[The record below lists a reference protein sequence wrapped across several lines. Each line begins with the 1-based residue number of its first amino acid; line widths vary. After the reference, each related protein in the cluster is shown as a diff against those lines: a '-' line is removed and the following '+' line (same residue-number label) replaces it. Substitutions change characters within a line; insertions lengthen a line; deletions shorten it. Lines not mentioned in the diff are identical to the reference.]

1 MAYPMKPLYCRRCR
15 NLLGETNG
23 VRLTSKRKK
32 RAFDIEGECEVT
44 AGDIKPD
51 SEVDI
56 LDPGMHIATLGK
68 DAKLYMEIP
77 RAR

>member
-32 RAFDIEGECEVT
+32 RAFEIEGECEVT
-44 AGDIKPD
+44 ITCEECGTETECLLKGGLARPLPRECLDEIK
-51 SEVDI
+51 
-56 LDPGMHIATLGK
+56 G
-68 DAKLYMEIP
+68 
-77 RAR
+77 